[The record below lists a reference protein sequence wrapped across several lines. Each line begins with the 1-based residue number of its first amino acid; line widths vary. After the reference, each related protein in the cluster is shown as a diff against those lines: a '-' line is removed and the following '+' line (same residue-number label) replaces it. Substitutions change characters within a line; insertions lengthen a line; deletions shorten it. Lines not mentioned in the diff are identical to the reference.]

1 MQHRHLRWDIVAG
14 AGSPALALG
23 APRTRTLDTTR
34 PQETAAIVASRYH
47 RILIALLLQ
56 KPVLG
61 IANLSKSLERSA
73 TPLERQYRETLR
85 VATGGRR

>member
-1 MQHRHLRWDIVAG
+1 M
-14 AGSPALALG
+14 
-23 APRTRTLDTTR
+23 
-34 PQETAAIVASRYH
+34 ASRYH